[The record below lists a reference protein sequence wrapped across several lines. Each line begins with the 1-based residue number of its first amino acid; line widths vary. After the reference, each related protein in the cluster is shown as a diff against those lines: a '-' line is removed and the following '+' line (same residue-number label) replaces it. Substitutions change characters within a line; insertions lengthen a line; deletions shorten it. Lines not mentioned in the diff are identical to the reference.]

1 MSGQQVSRPPAPP
14 RPPANPPT
22 RQPAANPPTPVL
34 FAYITGI
41 KPVILIHRPPFRH
54 TRALRST
61 AVAPGTA
68 NTPIHPAL
76 PRTGGWNPPRSP
88 PAHRQYPVPRRLDQ
102 PDAAGKNQRR
112 PPPPSPRRWKHRRR
126 AAGKGAGGGD
136 DIISAHLWLGRPR
149 ATSQGGLRPSLR
161 PPRQPATRA
170 VNEKGLCPQA
180 RLATESSPCA
190 LPPGHTRHPVHPL
203 PASTPLRRHRIAV
216 GRGRVTPPTLCRPWT
231 VIQGPI
237 RGRPCQSL
245 NPPEVCRTAP

>member
-1 MSGQQVSRPPAPP
+1 MSGQRVSRPPAPP

-88 PAHRQYPVPRRLDQ
+88 PAHRQYPVPRRLQ
-102 PDAAGKNQRR
+102 ISLMPQVRTTVVPLPPARAGGNTAAA
-112 PPPPSPRRWKHRRR
+112 PPGRALGAVMTSYPPICGSAGRAPPHKAGCAPPS
-126 AAGKGAGGGD
+126 
-136 DIISAHLWLGRPR
+136 
-149 ATSQGGLRPSLR
+149 
-161 PPRQPATRA
+161 
-170 VNEKGLCPQA
+170 A
-180 RLATESSPCA
+180 RLGSQP
-190 LPPGHTRHPVHPL
+190 
-203 PASTPLRRHRIAV
+203 
-216 GRGRVTPPTLCRPWT
+216 
-231 VIQGPI
+231 QG
-237 RGRPCQSL
+237 Q
-245 NPPEVCRTAP
+245 